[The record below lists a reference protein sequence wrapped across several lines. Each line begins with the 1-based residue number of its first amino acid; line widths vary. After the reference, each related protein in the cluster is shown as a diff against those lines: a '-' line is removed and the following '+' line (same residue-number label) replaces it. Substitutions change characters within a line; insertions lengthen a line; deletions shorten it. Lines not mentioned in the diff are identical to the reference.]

1 VSNPYTQPYDQ
12 FDIPDEMTRREYYAS
27 HVIIVATDV
36 FRSIPAKD
44 TKTATLAFNEASF
57 DHIAKLVA
65 DKVSKDVFSDFKIVV
80 DKVAELLA
88 NTDMEAVNEERSLN
102 QSE

>member
-12 FDIPDEMTRREYYAS
+12 FNIPDGMTRREYYAS

-36 FRSIPAKD
+36 FRSPPIKD
-44 TKTATLAFNEASF
+44 IKTATLAFNEASF

-65 DKVSKDVFSDFKIVV
+65 DKVSKEVFSDFQIVV
-80 DKVAELLA
+80 EKVAELLA
-88 NTDMEAVNEERSLN
+88 GTDIEAVNEERSLN